1 MQVEIKVTDKR
12 VLEWG
17 LPQYGSD
24 HAAALDLRA
33 CMNSPVTLNN
43 RECVKISSG
52 VSIFLKDPNYVGLV
66 TPRSGWGS
74 KGLALMN
81 SLGVIDA
88 DYQGDIVCFVTNRG
102 ERPITINPG
111 DRILQ
116 YIALP
121 IARLDLRVVDEFSQE
136 TVRGDGG
143 YGSSGNQ

>member
-1 MQVEIKVTDKR
+1 MQVEIKVTDAR

-17 LPQYGSD
+17 IPRYGSD

-33 CMNSPVTLNN
+33 CIDRPIKLNN
-43 RECVKISSG
+43 RECIKISTG
-52 VSIFLKDPNYVGLV
+52 VSIFLSDPNFVGLV

-88 DYQGDIVCFVTNRG
+88 DYQGDILCYLTNRG
-102 ERPITINPG
+102 EAPLFINPG

-116 YIALP
+116 YIAIP
-121 IARLDLRVVDEFSQE
+121 IARLDLRVVEEFTHQ
-136 TVRGDGG
+136 TQRGDAG
-143 YGSSGNQ
+143 YGSSGN